1 MKYLKNTKI
10 NFSICKNGQNA
21 FTLVQW
27 IEHYR
32 KFGKYL
38 ILSNK
43 YLKNLI

>member
-21 FTLVQW
+21 FTLVRL
-27 IEHYR
+27 IENYI
-32 KFGKYL
+32 KFGEYL

-43 YLKNLI
+43 CLKNLI